1 MYGIKSLIGILLVTC
16 SMQVLAVEEVDKRI
30 VCADTNLVLGQLLQ
44 GEYKEVINWIGM
56 DDSKSKFMLLT
67 NPKTGTWTFLQ
78 FDKDRACGLAS
89 GIMFNN
95 ILSGNII

>member
-16 SMQVLAVEEVDKRI
+16 SIQVLAIDKVDKRI
-30 VCADTNLVLGQLLQ
+30 LCAESNLVLNELIQ
-44 GEYKEVINWIGM
+44 GEYKEVISWIGM
-56 DDSKSKFMLLT
+56 DDSKTKFMLLS

-78 FDKDRACGLAS
+78 FDKDSACGLAS